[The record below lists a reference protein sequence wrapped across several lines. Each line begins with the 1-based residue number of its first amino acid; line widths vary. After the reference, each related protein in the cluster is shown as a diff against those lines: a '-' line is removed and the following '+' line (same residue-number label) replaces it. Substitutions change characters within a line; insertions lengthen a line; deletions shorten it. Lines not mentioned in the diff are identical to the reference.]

1 MNTHKYI
8 CIHGHF
14 YQPPRENPWM
24 EAIEI
29 QDSAYPFHDWNERIT
44 AECYAQNAASRILG
58 ANGTIVDI
66 VNNYSR
72 MSFNFGP
79 TLLSWMEQYEPETYQ
94 AILQADRDSRD
105 EFSGHGSALAQVYG
119 HLIMPLA
126 SRRDKITQVKWGVAD
141 FEYRF
146 GRKPEGIWLAE
157 TAVDTETLEIL
168 AQFGI
173 KFTLLAPRQ
182 AKAVRK
188 IGTTAW
194 QDVSGDQV
202 DPRMPYRCQLPSGRS
217 IAVYFYDG
225 NISQDIAF
233 KGLLKSGRDFADRLN
248 WAFRDDNAPQLVNVA
263 TDGESYGHHHR
274 HGDMALA
281 YCMHHIE
288 THGLA
293 RITNYGE
300 FLALFPPTHEA
311 QIFENSSWSCV
322 HGVERW
328 RNDCGCNTGGEP
340 GWRQH
345 WRKPLREAL
354 DWLRAELDRLY
365 EGYMPRFVKDPWALR
380 DAYIKVV
387 LDRSAD
393 NVQGFLREHGSRN
406 QAREDQVLL
415 LKLLEMQRHAMQMYT
430 SCGWFF
436 NEVSGIETVQILQYA
451 SRAIQLAEEVAT
463 TKANGAAGSAGLEAA
478 FIGRLG
484 QVPSNRAEFTHAATL
499 YAQMVRPARMDL
511 VRAGAHYAIASL
523 FEERPAN
530 IPLYSY
536 LFRHEVYDRLEA
548 GVQKLVIGESRVE
561 SALTGEEREVSYAV
575 LYLGQH
581 TIIANA
587 RENMPAKQFEEMHL
601 GIRNAF
607 LASDV
612 AEVIRLMDVHSQ
624 SHRYSLQH
632 LFKDAQ
638 RKVIEQL
645 MGETMRDIETSFRQ
659 VYEHHYH
666 MMNLM
671 NRSDA
676 PLPGVFRSTV
686 EFVLNADVRNVFEAE
701 LADIEELKRL
711 AAEAKRWKVTLDS
724 QALGRVIAGRV
735 ETLFREWDAKPSVS
749 QLSYMVRLLGLLKQ
763 LGLRFDLWK
772 VQNEYYFMGNR
783 YYGEIRDRAER
794 GEAMARQWVHYFAE
808 LGTLLEVKVV

>member
-1 MNTHKYI
+1 MNSHKYV

-14 YQPPRENPWM
+14 YQPPRENPWL

-29 QDSAYPFHDWNERIT
+29 QDSAHPFHDWNERIT
-44 AECYAQNAASRILG
+44 AECYAQNTASRILG
-58 ANGTIVDI
+58 PGGNIVDI

-79 TLLSWMEQYEPETYQ
+79 TLLSWLEQYEPETYQ
-94 AILQADRDSRD
+94 AILQADRDSL
-105 EFSGHGSALAQVYG
+105 EAFSGHGSAIAQVYG
-119 HLIMPLA
+119 HIIMPLA
-126 SRRDKITQVKWGVAD
+126 SRQDKITQVHWGIAD

-168 AQFGI
+168 AEYGV
-173 KFTLLAPRQ
+173 KYTLLAPRQ
-182 AKAVRK
+182 AKTVRK
-188 IGTTAW
+188 TGTSAW
-194 QDVSGDQV
+194 QDVSGERV
-202 DPRMPYRCQLPSGRS
+202 DPRMPYQCVLPSGRS
-217 IAVYFYDG
+217 IALFFYDG
-225 NISQDIAF
+225 FISQDVAF
-233 KGLLKSGRDFADRLN
+233 KGLLKDGKAFADRLTS
-248 WAFRDDNAPQLVNVA
+248 AFAHDNAPQLVHIA

-281 YCMHHIE
+281 YCLHHIE
-288 THGLA
+288 AYGLA

-300 FLALFPPTHEA
+300 FLAMFPPAHEV
-311 QIFENSSWSCV
+311 QIFEDSSWSCV

-345 WRKPLREAL
+345 WRKPLRESL
-354 DWLRAELDRLY
+354 DWLRENLVRIY
-365 EGYMPRFVKDPWALR
+365 EKGMARFTADPWQIR
-380 DAYIKVV
+380 NDYIQVV
-387 LDRSAD
+387 LSR
-393 NVQGFLREHGSRN
+393 NTGHVQLFLRKYFSRTLSP
-406 QAREDQVLL
+406 AEQVNVLRM
-415 LKLLEMQRHAMQMYT
+415 LEMQRHAMQMYT

-436 NEVSGIETVQILQYA
+436 NEVSGIETIQILQYA
-451 SRAIQLAEEVAT
+451 SRAIQLAEEAT
-463 TKANGAAGSAGLEAA
+463 GEKPENSGTGLGEM
-478 FIGRLG
+478 FVQKLG
-484 QVPSNRAEFTHAATL
+484 QVPGNRPEYANAAKIYSL
-499 YAQMVRPARMDL
+499 LVQPARLDL
-511 VRAGAHYAIASL
+511 AKAVAHYAISSL
-523 FEERPAN
+523 FEEHPEH
-530 IPLYSY
+530 IPLYSHLY
-536 LFRHEVYDRLEA
+536 RHEVYDRLEA

-561 SALTGEEREVSYAV
+561 STLTTEESEVSYAV

-587 RENMPAKQFEEMHL
+587 RENMPAGQFEEMHL

-612 AEVIRLMDVHSQ
+612 AEVIRLMDVHSH

-638 RKVIEQL
+638 RKVIDQ
-645 MGETMRDIETSFRQ
+645 MMQATMRDIEGSFRQ

-671 NRSDA
+671 NRAEA

-686 EFVLNADVRNVFEAE
+686 EFVLNADLNQIFESE
-701 LADIEELKRL
+701 LPDTEELKRL
-711 AAEAKRWKVTLDS
+711 AAEARRWKVALDS
-724 QALGRVIAGRV
+724 SSLGYVIARRV
-735 ETLFREWDAKPSVS
+735 EAFFREWDVKPSVS
-749 QLSYMVRLLGLLKQ
+749 QLAYIVRLLGLLRQ

-772 VQNEYYFMGNR
+772 VQNEYYFVGNR
-783 YYGEIRDRAER
+783 YYGEIRDRAEK
-794 GEAMARQWVHYFAE
+794 GEGMAKQWIHYFTE
-808 LGTLLEVKVV
+808 LGTLLEVRVV